1 MWRSILA
8 NHHHHD
14 DTDDTDDLTLCET
27 PNPTGANE
35 PTVPQIR

>member
-14 DTDDTDDLTLCET
+14 DDTDDLTLCET

-35 PTVPQIR
+35 PTVPRMR